1 MKKKFLALVLAG
13 AMSVAVLA
21 GCSDDG
27 AAETAD
33 SVKAAADEVVEDA
46 QEVAEDVAEDVSED
60 VEEVAEDVEE
70 DVEEAEEAA
79 DISFVDGFYAN
90 DGNGRDFMIAFY
102 EGAAGDVAY
111 VNDGTNE
118 VLAEYVVEE
127 AALDDG
133 TEYLLVTVGQT
144 QIGYIEDGEDLYL
157 VDEDGN
163 IYAAGRLTEDE
174 ADAIYNALQ

>member
-27 AAETAD
+27 AAETVD
-33 SVKAAADEVVEDA
+33 SVKAAADEVVDDA
-46 QEVAEDVAEDVSED
+46 EEVADDVAEDVAEDVEEAAED
-60 VEEVAEDVEE
+60 VAEDV
-70 DVEEAEEAA
+70 EEAA

-90 DGNGRDFMIAFY
+90 DGNGSDFMIAFY

-118 VLAEYVVEE
+118 VLAEYVVEN
-127 AALDDG
+127 ATLDDG
-133 TEYLLVTVGQT
+133 TEYLVVTVGQT
-144 QIGYIEDGEDLYL
+144 QIGYFEDGEDIYI
-157 VDEDGN
+157 VDDEGN
-163 IYAAGRLTEDE
+163 IYAAGRLTEAE
-174 ADAIYNALQ
+174 ADEIYNALQ